1 MTAGHEP
8 RPLWPMLLIGAL
20 LLVVVLVIAAVA
32 FAGLPQLGPRE
43 TPAPAAPSGNAV
55 PTGSGAGD
63 DAVVDASSFSWA
75 SALMLPP
82 PAGRP
87 MPIAYSLQ
95 GGTLG
100 DPARPLEVVV
110 AFAVTDALAD
120 LGRIPAIGEP
130 TNGAVVYAADDG
142 RLSQIRRATLSD
154 PVSDELILEL
164 EAVVWTL
171 TVTPDGSHAY
181 VLLVG
186 RGQPGDAGVLRV
198 ALDGSGQVEE
208 VMGPARAAAGEG
220 EFRLVA
226 IAGLRTALALS
237 PDERFLL
244 RRVCAAA
251 VQACAVDVLDVESGE
266 VLALPD
272 RDVLG
277 VAGEMVLA
285 TACDMVGCHLTV
297 ILLGT
302 GEERLVG
309 PLNGQAVMA
318 TVEGSPV
325 VVHNSSP
332 GEPDASSLHVTDP
345 LTGDTI
351 QLLDGG
357 AGGFVELHSNL
368 YVTTKVAGPPGW
380 VVATV
385 WDPQGRGQG
394 VAVDLSDGT
403 TILLPIAP
411 GAAPVMPPM
420 GGVNG

>member
-1 MTAGHEP
+1 MESRDARAFPWTIVA
-8 RPLWPMLLIGAL
+8 IGGV
-20 LLVVVLVIAAVA
+20 LLVLVLVAGAVA
-32 FAGLPQLGPRE
+32 IVGLPQLGSRA
-43 TPAPAAPSGNAV
+43 TPAPAAPSGAAAQST
-55 PTGSGAGD
+55 PAE

-75 SALMLPP
+75 SGSMLPP

-100 DPARPLEVVV
+100 DPARPLDVVV
-110 AFAVTDALAD
+110 PFALTDAPAD

-130 TNGAVVYAADDG
+130 TNGAVVYVADDG

-171 TVTPDGSHAY
+171 TVTPDGSRAY
-181 VLLVG
+181 VLLGHRG
-186 RGQPGDAGVLRV
+186 RTEDAGVLRV

-208 VMGPARAAAGEG
+208 VMDPVLVAEHDGG
-220 EFRLVA
+220 FRLVA
-226 IAGLRTALALS
+226 IAGVRAALMLS
-237 PDERFLL
+237 PDERYLL
-244 RRVCAAA
+244 RRVCAAGGPG
-251 VQACAVDVLDVESGE
+251 CAVDVLEVESGE

-272 RDVLG
+272 REVLG
-277 VAGEMVLA
+277 VAGEVVLA

-297 ILLGT
+297 LLLET

-309 PLNGQAVMA
+309 PLNGQGILA

-332 GEPDASSLHVTDP
+332 AGPDASALHVTDP
-345 LTGDTI
+345 LTGETV
-351 QLLDGG
+351 QLL
-357 AGGFVELHSNL
+357 AGGPGAFVELHSNL
-368 YVTTKVAGPPGW
+368 YVTTRVAGPAGW
-380 VVATV
+380 VVVTV
-385 WDPQGRGQG
+385 WDERGGRQG

-411 GAAPVMPPM
+411 GAAPLMPPM
-420 GGVNG
+420 DGVDG